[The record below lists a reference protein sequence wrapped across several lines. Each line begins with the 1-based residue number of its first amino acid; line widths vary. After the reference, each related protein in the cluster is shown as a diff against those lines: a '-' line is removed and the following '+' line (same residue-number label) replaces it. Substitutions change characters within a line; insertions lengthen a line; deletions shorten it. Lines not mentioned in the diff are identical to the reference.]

1 MAENTGTGES
11 GVTNTPDA
19 HAVLDVLKKPKLT
32 VKDLGNPK
40 LVTSD
45 NPKLILGKILGTATG
60 TKEKVDN
67 KGEVFIAIVGSF
79 EGIRGEDGQRIQSG
93 VLYLPSG
100 FHDEIVAQLK
110 SPDVSDVVFA
120 FEVMAHTASN
130 AIGYSYAMRNLL
142 PAMPDDPLERVR
154 ALMAERVAQKLAQ
167 IEAQKLAQI
176 EASKAKQ
183 IGQDKPA
190 TEGDKPDHTGSRKP
204 KAA

>member
-154 ALMAERVAQKLAQ
+154 ALMAERVAQKQ
-167 IEAQKLAQI
+167 TQI